1 MLAER
6 DGVGQV
12 DRTARQLCE
21 RNVARDRDLSA
32 VPAVVPLDEHD
43 PIAVT
48 RGRGVRERLVVDR
61 EIDEEPVA
69 QLALQA

>member
-12 DRTARQLCE
+12 DQTARQLRE
-21 RNVARDRDLSA
+21 RNVASDRDLSA
-32 VPAVVPLDEHD
+32 VPPVVSLDEHD

-61 EIDEEPVA
+61 EVEEEPVV
-69 QLALQA
+69 QLAVRA